1 MDPTLSLG
9 RELTCTVRPRTL
21 LFSSSPAHRY
31 LLTQTVAD
39 WGEMLPPG
47 RPGIAHALNL
57 LQRQLGSIKARIEI
71 TRGDRYWSGPSKS
84 TNPSPSSV
92 PIAEE
97 CSGSRLPWG
106 DTSRRCT
113 RGGDGWP
120 TAASSSTWLI
130 DSLNAMYTLVPPSV
144 EFAGGSSSRAEG
156 FLPGHAPKA
165 PLEPL
170 PHFLRRPQNF
180 LSLLLTG

>member
-9 RELTCTVRPRTL
+9 RELTCTVRPRAL

-71 TRGDRYWSGPSKS
+71 TQGRQVLERAEQVYKPKSFECPHCGRVFGKS
-84 TNPSPSSV
+84 TALGGHISKMHPGRGRLADSSIV
-92 PIAEE
+92 FYLA
-97 CSGSRLPWG
+97 
-106 DTSRRCT
+106 D
-113 RGGDGWP
+113 
-120 TAASSSTWLI
+120 
-130 DSLNAMYTLVPPSV
+130 
-144 EFAGGSSSRAEG
+144 
-156 FLPGHAPKA
+156 
-165 PLEPL
+165 
-170 PHFLRRPQNF
+170 
-180 LSLLLTG
+180 